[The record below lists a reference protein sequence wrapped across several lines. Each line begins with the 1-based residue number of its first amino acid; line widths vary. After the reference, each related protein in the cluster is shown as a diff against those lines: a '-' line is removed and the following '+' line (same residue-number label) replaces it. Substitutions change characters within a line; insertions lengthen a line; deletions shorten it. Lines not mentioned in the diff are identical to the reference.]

1 MENQYSTPEPENVA
15 SNKKSF
21 AQNLEGKIE
30 GILQKIDNG
39 NIFKSIIVLFFRL
52 IGWGILAAGLW
63 ACIINI
69 FPVEY
74 RDGYFSVFED
84 LSGMQKFTSVIGFLI
99 GLVLCLTIVYVIF
112 LFIKKR
118 TSQLADAQYEG
129 LLHYIYKSTATS
141 LIMVCGEALSL
152 LVLLVG
158 ILTLVATLLGSLV
171 YFPLADMFSAL
182 GEIGDVND
190 IRDGSGIWIQGFNE
204 YSTYF
209 ESLKTNGVGAL
220 GIMAV
225 SGLVLIATYVIKE
238 VYLYVVQLVIKLIE
252 FALTKTGIL
261 VLFIGL
267 VLSYF
272 VLRYG
277 LFSSIFGLY

>member
-1 MENQYSTPEPENVA
+1 MENQYATPEPENVA
-15 SNKKSF
+15 PNKKSF

-69 FPVEY
+69 FPMEY

-84 LSGMQKFTSVIGFLI
+84 LSGMQQFTSVIGFLI
-99 GLVLCLTIVYVIF
+99 GLVLCLAIVYVIF

-118 TSQLADAQYEG
+118 TSQLEDAQYEG

-220 GIMAV
+220 GTMAI
-225 SGLVLIATYVIKE
+225 SGFVLISTYVLKE
-238 VYLYVVQLVIKLIE
+238 VYLYLIQLIIKLIE
-252 FALTKTGIL
+252 FSFTKTGIL
-261 VLFIGL
+261 ILFIAFC
-267 VLSYF
+267 LSYIAF
-272 VLRYG
+272 ESGVVELLKN
-277 LFSSIFGLY
+277 LF